1 MANLKQINQK
11 QLQLVEDQA
20 QKESKAMQSK
30 IEETMECLI
39 IAG

>member
-11 QLQLVEDQA
+11 QLQLVVDQA
-20 QKESKAMQSK
+20 QKERKAMQSK
-30 IEETMECLI
+30 IEEALECLT